1 MIINVINLAPEQK
14 LRNTPASKKL
24 LAQDTRRERALSIV
38 QQSKEQGFAVRF
50 WEGVVDKFAYIGINK
65 AFKNIVADAKVN
77 DFPMVC
83 IAEDDM
89 IFTAP
94 GAWKYYLDNI
104 PSSFD
109 IYSGGIYAGQL
120 NGNRIVNGYSG
131 HTLITVHQRFY
142 DFFLSVTDQDHLDRR
157 LGNYAFEKEYI
168 VPPKFCVKQLG
179 GYSDNHGRS
188 ATYESYEENWEYFT
202 GIEV

>member
-1 MIINVINLAPEQK
+1 MIINVINLDPGQK
-14 LRNTPASKKL
+14 LRNTPVSKKL

-50 WEGVVDKFAYIGINK
+50 WEGVVDKFSYIGINK
-65 AFKNIVADAKVN
+65 AFKNIVAEAKAN
-77 DFPMVC
+77 NFPMVC

-94 GAWKYYLDNI
+94 GAWRYYLDKI

-109 IYSGGIYAGQL
+109 TYLGGIYSGQL

-131 HTLITVHQRFY
+131 HTLITVHERFY
-142 DFFLSVTDQDHLDRR
+142 DFFLSVTDQDDLDRR
-157 LGNYAFEKEYI
+157 LGNYAFEKEYM
-168 VPPKFCVKQLG
+168 VCWPFCVRQRG
-179 GYSDNHGRS
+179 GYSDHHGRV
-188 ATYESYEENWEYFT
+188 AAYETYEAEWEYFK
-202 GIEV
+202 G